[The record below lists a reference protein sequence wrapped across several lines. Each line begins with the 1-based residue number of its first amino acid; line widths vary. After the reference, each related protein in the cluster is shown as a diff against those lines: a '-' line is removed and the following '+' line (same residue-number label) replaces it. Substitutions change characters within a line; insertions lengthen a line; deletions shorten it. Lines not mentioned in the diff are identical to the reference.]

1 MNFDQK
7 KRLFTLLTF
16 SLRTNFF
23 FLILNSRH
31 DFGLTTLK
39 SLGERRSAQCY
50 GAISTSQRYCAEQK
64 SINTFNV

>member
-1 MNFDQK
+1 M
-7 KRLFTLLTF
+7 
-16 SLRTNFF
+16 
-23 FLILNSRH
+23 NSRH